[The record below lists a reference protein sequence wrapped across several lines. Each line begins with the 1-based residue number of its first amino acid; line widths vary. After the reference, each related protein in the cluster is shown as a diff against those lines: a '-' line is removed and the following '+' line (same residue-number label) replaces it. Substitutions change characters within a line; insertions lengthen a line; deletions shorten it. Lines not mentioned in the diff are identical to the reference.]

1 MTDPRTSELIE
12 AARRARDNAIAPF
25 SKFRVGA
32 AIRTKQGR
40 IIGGCNIENC
50 TYGLTVCAERV
61 ALLSALADGEREFEA
76 VAVVT
81 QSDRPSS
88 PCGPCRQLLW
98 EFCRDIPVYLA
109 NLDGDVL
116 EFRLSELFPE
126 PFDFSS
132 EEE

>member
-1 MTDPRTSELIE
+1 MTDPSTSELIE